1 MTEHIVPI
9 RVYAIIFAA
18 LLALTATT
26 CAISFINLGRM
37 NAVVAL
43 VIAFGKALL
52 VALFFMHLRY
62 SRRLMQ
68 VVVVAGLFWLGIMI
82 ALTMSDFL
90 TRGWLTYR

>member
-9 RVYAIIFAA
+9 RVYAIIFAT
-18 LLALTATT
+18 LLALTAAT
-26 CAISFINLGRM
+26 CAISFLNLGRM
-37 NAVVAL
+37 NAVAAL

-68 VVVVAGLFWLGIMI
+68 IVVAAGLFWLGIMI

>member
-1 MTEHIVPI
+1 LFAAIKPPRI
-9 RVYAIIFAA
+9 LQIYAIIFIA
-18 LLALTATT
+18 LLTLTAAT

-62 SRRLMQ
+62 SPQLMRI
-68 VVVVAGLFWLGIMI
+68 VLAAGLFWLGIMI

-90 TRGWLTYR
+90 TRAS

>member
-1 MTEHIVPI
+1 MPEHIVPI
-9 RVYAIIFAA
+9 KVYAIIFVV
-18 LLALTATT
+18 LLILTATT
-26 CAISFINLGRM
+26 CAISFINLGRL
-37 NAVVAL
+37 NAIVAL

-68 VVVVAGLFWLGIMI
+68 VVVAGGLFWLGIMI

>member
-9 RVYAIIFAA
+9 RVYAIIFAT
-18 LLALTATT
+18 LLILTAAT

-68 VVVVAGLFWLGIMI
+68 IVVVAGLFWLGIMI

>member
-9 RVYAIIFAA
+9 RVYAIIFVT
-18 LLALTATT
+18 LLTLTAAT
-26 CAISFINLGRM
+26 CVISFINLGRL

-43 VIAFGKALL
+43 VIAFSKALL

-68 VVVVAGLFWLGIMI
+68 LVVVAGLFWLGIMI
-82 ALTMSDFL
+82 TFTITDFL

>member
-1 MTEHIVPI
+1 LFAAIKPPRI
-9 RVYAIIFAA
+9 LQIYAIIFIA
-18 LLALTATT
+18 LLALTAAT

-62 SRRLMQ
+62 SPQLMRI
-68 VVVVAGLFWLGIMI
+68 VLAAGLFWLGIMI

-90 TRGWLTYR
+90 TRAS

>member
-9 RVYAIIFAA
+9 RIYAIIFIA
-18 LLALTATT
+18 LLLLTAAT

-43 VIAFGKALL
+43 VIAFGKAML

-62 SRRLMQ
+62 SRRLTQ
-68 VVVVAGLFWLGIMI
+68 IVVAAGLFWLSIMI